1 MEEIRI
7 IIYCVLIL
15 VFSLIIIGI
24 LIEKMHLRKDIVNII
39 EKEKKIK
46 YSDFN
51 LGLDK
56 AIKIIKKY

>member
-1 MEEIRI
+1 MQEIKI
-7 IIYCVLIL
+7 IVYCVLVL
-15 VFSLIIIGI
+15 VFALIIIGI

-39 EKEKKIK
+39 EKKKKIK

-56 AIKIIKKY
+56 AIEIIKKY